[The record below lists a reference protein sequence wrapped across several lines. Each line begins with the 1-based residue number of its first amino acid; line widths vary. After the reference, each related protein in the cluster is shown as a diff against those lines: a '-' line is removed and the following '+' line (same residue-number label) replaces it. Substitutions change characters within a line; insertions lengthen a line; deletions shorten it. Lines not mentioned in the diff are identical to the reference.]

1 MKIEEFTGQVIEVL
15 EGMTDSD
22 VTIRPASV
30 MKNNGVKLNGI
41 EINKG
46 GSNWSANVYLDECYR
61 KFEEG
66 LMTSIEEAAD
76 FIYREYITRKD
87 TKMDFV
93 EELMNIEKMRDRIVF
108 RAVNREKNRELI
120 EDAPHVDY
128 LDLVVVFAIHIDM
141 AEGETGSI
149 LIHNNLAEKW
159 GVDTD
164 ELYKLALMNTPRM
177 LKVSMVSMADTLK
190 EFTDIAIDDGNV
202 PMYVLTNQE
211 KVYGAACILYPGV
224 LKKAAETIG
233 DDLYVIPSSVH
244 ETIIVPA
251 SCWDDTTSIKGIIHE
266 VNENALDSMSYLS
279 DNLYS
284 YNRVDDRL
292 VAA

>member
-1 MKIEEFTGQVIEVL
+1 
-15 EGMTDSD
+15 
-22 VTIRPASV
+22 
-30 MKNNGVKLNGI
+30 
-41 EINKG
+41 
-46 GSNWSANVYLDECYR
+46 
-61 KFEEG
+61 
-66 LMTSIEEAAD
+66 
-76 FIYREYITRKD
+76 
-87 TKMDFV
+87 
-93 EELMNIEKMRDRIVF
+93 
-108 RAVNREKNRELI
+108 
-120 EDAPHVDY
+120 
-128 LDLVVVFAIHIDM
+128 
-141 AEGETGSI
+141 
-149 LIHNNLAEKW
+149 
-159 GVDTD
+159 
-164 ELYKLALMNTPRM
+164 MNTPRM

-251 SCWDDTTSIKGIIHE
+251 SCWDDTTSIKSIIHD
-266 VNENALDSMSYLS
+266 VNENVLDSMSYLS

-284 YNRVDDRL
+284 YNRVDDKL